1 MKAHILLNIKSMPIK
16 DLKKGESLVNIQG
29 KKGREREQD
38 EERINLG
45 TQVLQSVTESQAPTA
60 NRNL

>member
-1 MKAHILLNIKSMPIK
+1 MPIK